1 MRKFTEQIFMGNS
14 SPQGDGTTDKQIK
27 LLKKLIDKALSNL
40 SGMQQLGHIGC
51 EWTSEDI
58 EKECDKIVRE
68 NRDIVRDVA
77 MAITGENIEFAEK
90 EKQSDD
96 FQCSDYAGDDFSDS
110 RREIPE
116 L

>member
-14 SPQGDGTTDKQIK
+14 SPQKDGTTDKQIK
-27 LLKKLIDKALSNL
+27 LLKELIDKALSNL

-51 EWTSEDI
+51 EWSREDI
-58 EKECDKIVRE
+58 EKEYRKIDEE
-68 NRDIVRDVA
+68 NKEIVRDVA
-77 MAITGENIEFAEK
+77 AAITGENIEFAEK

-96 FQCSDYAGDDFSDS
+96 FQCTDYAGDDFSDS